1 MPDVRERIVTAAYPM
16 FVNRGIRDVT
26 LDEIRR
32 QAEVTA
38 AQFSA
43 EFASRDD
50 VAAVC
55 LQRREAIWTIG
66 VVEAGAR
73 ARGTTPEECLLAIF
87 DVFDDWFHRDDY
99 EACTFVNVLLEMGRD
114 HPLGRAS
121 CEHLEHIRQ
130 LVGRLAAEAEL
141 DRVEEFTLSC
151 HILMK
156 GSIINAAEGDIE
168 AASRSKAM
176 ARDLVA
182 RHQPVHASGSSHAE
196 HVEWLQL
203 HGLDADAFTF
213 SGAEPE
219 RPVQSAPSAAVR
231 GPVHADADVA
241 YYLDFD
247 LA

>member
-1 MPDVRERIVTAAYPM
+1 MKEQTMADVRERIVSAAYPL

-26 LDEIRR
+26 LDEIQR

-38 AQFSA
+38 AQFTA
-43 EFASRDD
+43 EFASRDA

-55 LQRREAIWTIG
+55 LQRREALWTIG

-121 CEHLEHIRQ
+121 CEYLEHIRQ
-130 LVGRLAAEAEL
+130 LIARLAVEADL

-156 GSIINAAEGDIE
+156 GSIINAAEGDTE
-168 AASRSKAM
+168 AASRAKAM

-182 RHQPVHASGSSHAE
+182 RHRMPVTPAPPHAVLVALSSD
-196 HVEWLQL
+196 VVDMD
-203 HGLDADAFTF
+203 LDD
-213 SGAEPE
+213 S
-219 RPVQSAPSAAVR
+219 
-231 GPVHADADVA
+231 
-241 YYLDFD
+241 YYLDFE